1 MFMKWH
7 LLSRP
12 FSNLQTN
19 VSCCSTGYPVLTARP
34 LVQLEVTEIVNT
46 TEKEWNLLC
55 SVQTVPGEVIDYQ
68 IDWLINDIPVLHEEY
83 SRNDSTV
90 FTLESRLASHYFD
103 NITYVD
109 QVSEMCPYK
118 YRLHILQ
125 PCWFFKFHQCL
136 NQNELSICISMYI
149 HAHLLKIQ

>member
-1 MFMKWH
+1 MFIKWH

-12 FSNLQTN
+12 FNYLQTN
-19 VSCCSTGYPVLTARP
+19 VSCCSTGYPILTARP

-55 SVQTVPGEVIDYQ
+55 SVLTVPGEVIDYQ
-68 IDWLINDIPVLHEEY
+68 IDWLINDIPVLHEEHN
-83 SRNDSTV
+83 RNDSTV

-109 QVSEMCPYK
+109 QVNECTSIDMLNVYCK
-118 YRLHILQ
+118 FFIL
-125 PCWFFKFHQCL
+125 FELMRFRICL
-136 NQNELSICISMYI
+136 EAKLGCLS
-149 HAHLLKIQ
+149 